1 MGRQRTINDKKF
13 WNSPKMAGRT
23 QEDRATLVYLLTCT
37 SSNIAG
43 SYSIVPRIAAAEMG
57 WDTES
62 QFMPVLKRLCDS
74 GFIKYDAET
83 SFVWVRI
90 WWEHNSPKMAL
101 APTLRQKSIK
111 QIREMPAHWISDYL
125 DDMVE
130 RLQDSDEYREML
142 IHEFQAS
149 GQSGDKEGSPTFDAI
164 DGVSI
169 PHRQPMGRPA
179 DGYNSQINGENTT
192 AANHPATEGSLQGKP
207 EEHRYENRVPI
218 PYLSHIPRGAGNYNP
233 NNNYKNNT
241 TTTDRS
247 PSQSGNIL
255 IFPRNLSQTEQTSI
269 AEALLQISD
278 TDAQKLL
285 DELAAAISSKKVKT
299 TVTQLFH
306 GLLKIHHQGKLQPSS
321 GAMAIAAKRSQNG
334 GVGQEAI
341 ATLKRKM
348 LIN

>member
-37 SSNIAG
+37 SSNIIG
-43 SYSIVPRIAAAEMG
+43 SYTIVPRIAAAEMG

-74 GFIKYDAET
+74 DFIKYDAET
-83 SFVWVRI
+83 SSVWVRI

-111 QIREMPAHWISDYL
+111 QIREMPGHWISDYL
-125 DDMVE
+125 DDMAE
-130 RLQDSDEYREML
+130 RLQESDEYREML
-142 IHEFQAS
+142 IQEFQAS
-149 GQSGDKEGSPTFDAI
+149 SQSSNKGETNRCDAI
-164 DGVSI
+164 DRVSI
-169 PHRQPMGRPA
+169 PHRHPMDRPV
-179 DGYNSQINGENTT
+179 DDYRSQISGENTK
-192 AANHPATEGSLQGKP
+192 AAIHPEAGGSQRGNPEGHAQ
-207 EEHRYENRVPI
+207 ENRASI
-218 PYLSHIPRGAGNYNP
+218 PYLSHIPRGADNYNYNYNP
-233 NNNYKNNT
+233 NNNYKNNN
-241 TTTDRS
+241 TTTDR
-247 PSQSGNIL
+247 L
-255 IFPRNLSQTEQTSI
+255 IFPRDLSRAAQASI
-269 AEALLQISD
+269 EEALLQVSD

-285 DELAAAISSKKVKT
+285 DELAAAIASKKIKT
-299 TVTQLFH
+299 TTTQLFR
-306 GLLKIHHQGKLQPSS
+306 GLLKIYHQGKLQPSS
-321 GAMAIAAKRSQNG
+321 GAIAIADKRSQNG

>member
-37 SSNIAG
+37 SSNIVG

-62 QFMPVLKRLCDS
+62 QFMPVVKRLCDS

-90 WWEHNSPKMAL
+90 WWEHNSAKMAL

-111 QIREMPAHWISDYL
+111 QIREMPSHWISDYL
-125 DDMVE
+125 DDMTE
-130 RLQDSDEYREML
+130 RLQESEEYREML
-142 IHEFQAS
+142 IQEFQAS
-149 GQSGDKEGSPTFDAI
+149 SQSSNKLENHVCAPSDR
-164 DGVSI
+164 VSI
-169 PHRQPMGRPA
+169 PHRQAMDRPVG
-179 DGYNSQINGENTT
+179 DYSSQINGENTK
-192 AANHPATEGSLQGKP
+192 AAIHPETEGSPQGKP
-207 EEHRYENRVPI
+207 EDHAQEDRVSI
-218 PYLSHIPRGAGNYNP
+218 PYLSHMPRGAGNYNP

-241 TTTDRS
+241 TTTDH
-247 PSQSGNIL
+247 L
-255 IFPRNLSQTEQTSI
+255 IFPRDLSRAAQASI
-269 AEALLQISD
+269 EEALLQVSK

-285 DELAAAISSKKVKT
+285 DELAAAIISKKVKT
-299 TVTQLFH
+299 TTTQLFH
-306 GLLKIHHQGKLQPSS
+306 GLLKIYHQGKLQPSS
-321 GAMAIAAKRSQNG
+321 GAMAIAEKRSQNG

-341 ATLKRKM
+341 ATLKRTM

>member
-37 SSNIAG
+37 SSNIVG

-74 GFIKYDAET
+74 DFIKYDAET

-125 DDMVE
+125 DDMAE
-130 RLQDSDEYREML
+130 RLQECDEYREML
-142 IHEFQAS
+142 IQEFQAS
-149 GQSGDKEGSPTFDAI
+149 SQSVNQGENHRCDAT
-164 DGVSI
+164 DRVSI
-169 PHRQPMGRPA
+169 PHRQPMDRPV
-179 DGYNSQINGENTT
+179 DDYSSHINGENNK
-192 AANHPATEGSLQGKP
+192 AAIHTEAEGSRRGKP
-207 EEHRYENRVPI
+207 EGHAQENRVSV
-218 PYLSHIPRGAGNYNP
+218 PYLSHIPRGAGNCNP
-233 NNNYKNNT
+233 NNNYKNNNT
-241 TTTDRS
+241 TTNR
-247 PSQSGNIL
+247 L
-255 IFPRNLSQTEQTSI
+255 IFPHDLSRAAQASI
-269 AEALLQISD
+269 EEALLQVSD

-285 DELAAAISSKKVKT
+285 DELAAAIAAKKVKT
-299 TVTQLFH
+299 TITQLFH
-306 GLLKIHHQGKLQPSS
+306 GLLKIYQQGKLQPSS
-321 GAMAIAAKRSQNG
+321 GAIAIADKRSQNG

>member
-37 SSNIAG
+37 SSNIVG

-74 GFIKYDAET
+74 DFIKYDAET

-111 QIREMPAHWISDYL
+111 QIREMPVHWISDYL
-125 DDMVE
+125 DDMAE
-130 RLQDSDEYREML
+130 RLQECDEYREML
-142 IHEFQAS
+142 IQEFQAS
-149 GQSGDKEGSPTFDAI
+149 SQSVNQGENHRCDAT
-164 DGVSI
+164 DRVSI
-169 PHRQPMGRPA
+169 PHRQPMGKLA

-192 AANHPATEGSLQGKP
+192 AANHPATEASRQGKP
-207 EEHRYENRVPI
+207 EDHRYENRVPI

-241 TTTDRS
+241 TTTDHS

-255 IFPRNLSQTEQTSI
+255 VFPRNLSQTEQTSI

-278 TDAQKLL
+278 TDAQRLL

-334 GVGQEAI
+334 GVGKEAI